1 MNVDFPIIVWVATL
15 LLLAVTVF
23 LNTLKREK
31 QALLTGFAA
40 LIVSFT
46 AFILVIVQSGH
57 LPMSGTFEKMQN
69 IVLIIVLLGL
79 FNSLRKKEK
88 RISSFEFWIIA
99 LVFQALVLFDEMKV
113 DEFFYLYEN
122 LWVAMFFQF
131 RLISMAFVAYSF
143 SLYLTALRANSQD
156 INKSFI
162 IRRAGFYTLA
172 GAILFLCGEFSGS
185 VWAQLGYGDTW
196 RWSKNFFTSGG
207 MFLLALV
214 GSHLSPGW
222 IKTANRQIFLSIFPL
237 VIILLLFIF

>member
-1 MNVDFPIIVWVATL
+1 MSVDFSIIVWVATL

-40 LIVSFT
+40 MVGSLT

-69 IVLIIVLLGL
+69 IVLIIVSLGL

-88 RISSFEFWIIA
+88 RISGFEFWIIA
-99 LVFQALVLFDEMKV
+99 LILQALVLFDEMRV

-122 LWVAMFFQF
+122 PWVAMFFQF
-131 RLISMAFVAYSF
+131 RLVSIAFVAYSF
-143 SLYLTALRANSQD
+143 SLYLTALRINSD
-156 INKSFI
+156 DNAKNFLV
-162 IRRAGFYTLA
+162 RRAGFYTLA

-185 VWAQLGYGDTW
+185 VWAQLGYGDAW
-196 RWSKNFFTSGG
+196 RWSKNFYTSGG
-207 MFLLALV
+207 MFLLTLV
-214 GSHLSPGW
+214 GSHLNPTW
-222 IKTANRQIFLSIFPL
+222 IKTVNRQIAFSIVPL
-237 VIILLLFIF
+237 VIILLLFII

>member
-1 MNVDFPIIVWVATL
+1 MSEDFAVIVWVATL
-15 LLLAVTVF
+15 LFLAVTVF

-31 QALLTGFAA
+31 QALLSGIAS
-40 LIVSFT
+40 LIGSLT
-46 AFILVIVQSGH
+46 AFILVFFQSGH

-69 IVLIIVLLGL
+69 IVLIIVSLGL
-79 FNSLRKKEK
+79 FNSLRKREK
-88 RISSFEFWIIA
+88 RISCTEFWIIA
-99 LVFQALVLFDEMKV
+99 LIFQALVLFDEMRV

-122 LWVAMFFQF
+122 HWVAMFFQF

-143 SLYLTALRANSQD
+143 SLYLSALRIKSGDSA
-156 INKSFI
+156 KSFV

-185 VWAQLGYGDTW
+185 VWAQLGYGDAW

-214 GSHLSPGW
+214 GSHLNPAW
-222 IKTANRQIFLSIFPL
+222 IKTVNRQIAFSIVPL
-237 VIILLLFIF
+237 VIILLLFII

>member
-23 LNTLKREK
+23 LSVLKRDK

-40 LIVSFT
+40 FVGSLI

-69 IVLIIVLLGL
+69 IVLIIVSLGL

-88 RISSFEFWIIA
+88 RISGFEFWVAA
-99 LVFQALVLFDEMKV
+99 LIFQALVLFDEMRV

-122 LWVAMFFQF
+122 PWVAMFFQF
-131 RLISMAFVAYSF
+131 RLISMAFVAYSL
-143 SLYLTALRANSQD
+143 SLYLIALRASSAD
-156 INKSFI
+156 ISKNFI

-185 VWAQLGYGDTW
+185 VWAQLGYGDAW

-214 GSHLSPGW
+214 GSHLSPSW
-222 IKTANRQIFLSIFPL
+222 IKTANRQISLSIIPL
-237 VIILLLFIF
+237 VIIILLFIF